1 MNFKE
6 QALKAIH
13 DIGGCDAADEWS
25 RGYDAGVNAAY
36 AAVAKLQL
44 EKVIANITAPV
55 DDVTEQAFRE
65 GFIKG
70 KSEDSRIIRIANHYG
85 YPLQSDIM
93 IEECG
98 ELIQA
103 ICKLRRAW
111 SDDRLANV
119 KEELADVLIMARQL
133 RVMLGA
139 EIIDRIISSKLD
151 RQLDRIREEEGDI
164 NECFRENG
172 CK

>member
-1 MNFKE
+1 MN
-6 QALKAIH
+6 
-13 DIGGCDAADEWS
+13 DEF
-25 RGYDAGVNAAY
+25 
-36 AAVAKLQL
+36 
-44 EKVIANITAPV
+44 KVIANITVPV

-70 KSEDSRIIRIANHYG
+70 KAEDGRIIRIANHYG
-85 YPLQSDIM
+85 YTAQSDIM

-98 ELIQA
+98 ELVQA

-111 SDDRLANV
+111 SDDRLDNV

-139 EIIDRIISSKLD
+139 DDIDRIINNKLD
-151 RQLDRIREEEGDI
+151 RQLKRIEAENEEQG
-164 NECFRENG
+164 
-172 CK
+172 